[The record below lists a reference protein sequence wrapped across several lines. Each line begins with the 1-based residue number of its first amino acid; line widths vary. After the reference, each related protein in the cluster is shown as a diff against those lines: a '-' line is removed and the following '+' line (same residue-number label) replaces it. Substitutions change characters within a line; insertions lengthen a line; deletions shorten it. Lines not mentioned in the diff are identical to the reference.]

1 MVLYLAKNA
10 VPIETLAFRPSRLI
24 VIDATWKYASEIW
37 SRNTW
42 LETLPIVVLP
52 CTQPMAFSQ
61 LRRPKEEGQMSTAE
75 AVACA
80 LQSLGCSQISTAVFH
95 AIQFATEQELR
106 SRAKDS

>member
-1 MVLYLAKNA
+1 
-10 VPIETLAFRPSRLI
+10 
-24 VIDATWKYASEIW
+24 
-37 SRNTW
+37 
-42 LETLPIVVLP
+42 
-52 CTQPMAFSQ
+52 MAFSQ

-80 LQSLGCSQISTAVFH
+80 LQSLGCSQISTAIFH